1 MNNIAI
7 IPARGGSKRIP
18 RKNLYPLNGKPMIAY
33 AIELAQ
39 ESGLF
44 RRIIVSTDDEE
55 IAAVSQ
61 EYGAETPFVRPPEL
75 SDDFTGTTPV
85 LLHALNWLISQ
96 GDQPDAVCKIYPTC
110 PLLKV
115 EYLTQGYQALKT
127 HDFAFAASTFDFPI
141 QRALRKLDDGGV
153 EPMFPEHIASRSQ
166 DLEEA
171 IHDVGQFYWGKTD
184 SWLQNKAIFNT
195 QSSTIMI
202 PRRECQ
208 DIDCLDDLLLV
219 EALLIAC

>member
-33 AIELAQ
+33 AIELAK

-55 IAAVSQ
+55 IAAISQ
-61 EYGAETPFVRPPEL
+61 EYGAETPFVRPQEL

-141 QRALRKLDDGGV
+141 QRALRKLDGGGV
-153 EPMFPEHIASRSQ
+153 EPIFPEHIASRSQ

-171 IHDVGQFYWGKTD
+171 IHDVGQFYWGKAD
-184 SWLQNKAIFNT
+184 IWLTNSKIFSNRSKPIAIAR
-195 QSSTIMI
+195 IDA
-202 PRRECQ
+202 Q
-208 DIDCLDDLLLV
+208 DIDTIDDIKIVEKLL
-219 EALLIAC
+219 

>member
-33 AIELAQ
+33 AIELAK

-55 IAAVSQ
+55 IAAISQ

-141 QRALRKLDDGGV
+141 QRALRKLDGGGV
-153 EPMFPEHIASRSQ
+153 EPIFPEHIASRSQ

-171 IHDVGQFYWGKTD
+171 IHDVGQFYWGKAD
-184 SWLQNKAIFNT
+184 IWLTNSKIFSNRSKPIAIAR
-195 QSSTIMI
+195 IDA
-202 PRRECQ
+202 Q
-208 DIDCLDDLLLV
+208 DIDTIDDIKIVEKLL
-219 EALLIAC
+219 

>member
-1 MNNIAI
+1 VNNIAI

-33 AIELAQ
+33 AIELAK

-55 IAAVSQ
+55 IAAISQ
-61 EYGAETPFVRPPEL
+61 EYGAETPFVRPQEL

-141 QRALRKLDDGGV
+141 QRALRKLDGGGV
-153 EPMFPEHIASRSQ
+153 EPIFPEHIASRSQ

-171 IHDVGQFYWGKTD
+171 IHDVGQFYWGKAD
-184 SWLQNKAIFNT
+184 IWLTNSKIFSNRSKPIAIAR
-195 QSSTIMI
+195 IDA
-202 PRRECQ
+202 Q
-208 DIDCLDDLLLV
+208 DIDTIDDIKIVEKLL
-219 EALLIAC
+219 